1 VAKRDAIKDLPGEKH
16 TFISRCLFA
25 IIFCIALVTMLLV
38 RLFNLQVLQHDY
50 YTTRADDNRM
60 RVVPVPPVRGLIY
73 DRNGVVLAQN
83 KPSFVLE
90 ITPEQVTNLKTTLQE
105 LEPLVS
111 ITPKDIERFRDR
123 MRKSPRYRGVPL
135 RNNLT
140 MEEVARFEINRY
152 DFHGV
157 DVTAG
162 LNRNYPFGATTS
174 HLVGYVGGINE
185 KELQKIDPDA
195 YQGLTQIGKTGVEKS
210 HEDLL
215 RGTPGSKII
224 EANAYG
230 RPLRELDYDGGKP
243 GDNLYLTLDMR
254 VQEEAEQAMGD
265 FDGALVAIDP
275 RNGEIIAMVSKPGF
289 DPQLFVDGIDSK
301 TYTALNEDPD
311 RPLFNRALQGLYPPG
326 STVKPA
332 MALTGLEYGVVKPDH
347 REFCPGEMTLPNST
361 HQYHCWKHS
370 GHGLISLPDAITQSC
385 DVFFYKLSLLL
396 GIDRMHESMTQFG
409 LGHLTGVDL
418 PQEKA
423 GLYPSRE
430 WKQRTYHQGWYPG
443 ETLNTAIGQGY
454 VQVTPIQLA
463 QMTARIAMRGL
474 GFKPH
479 ILHAIQAPGSK
490 DLTLVEPQ
498 ALPPIVMQNPQAW
511 DTVIQAMVNVTSTPH
526 GTGYAMGKTAPYMI
540 AAKTGTAQVAGLN
553 PAFKNRSI
561 ADTPYRLRDQAL
573 FIAFAPA
580 DNPRIAVAAVAEHGS
595 HGSIAGIIVRKVMDM
610 YLLGKVTYQDPAEK
624 NKAAAPAEQTRAP
637 DNTEEQ
643 EDEDEHDEPFPDVP
657 APTPPSTVR
666 P

>member
-1 VAKRDAIKDLPGEKH
+1 MRKRDVIKNLPGEKI
-16 TFISRCLFA
+16 TFVSRCVA
-25 IIFCIALVTMLLV
+25 AAIFCLALTTMLLI
-38 RLFNLQVLQHDY
+38 RLFSLQVSQHDY

-83 KPSFVLE
+83 KPAFVLE
-90 ITPEQVTNLKTTLQE
+90 ITPEQVKNLKDTLKQ
-105 LEPLVS
+105 LESIVS
-111 ITPKDIERFRDR
+111 ITPKDIERFHDR
-123 MRKSPRYRGVPL
+123 VLKNPRYRGVPL

-140 MEEVARFEINRY
+140 MEEVARFEVNRY

-162 LNRNYPFGATTS
+162 LTRNYPLGADAS
-174 HLVGYVGGINE
+174 HVVGYVGGINE
-185 KELQKIDPDA
+185 AELQKLDPDK

-230 RPLRELDYDGGKP
+230 RPLRELDYDGGKA
-243 GDNLYLTLDMR
+243 GDNLYLTLDTR

-265 FDGALVAIDP
+265 FDGSVVAIDP
-275 RNGEIIAMVSKPGF
+275 RNGEILAMVSKPGF
-289 DPQLFVDGIDSK
+289 DPQLFVEGIDSK
-301 TYTALNEDPD
+301 TYRELNEDPD
-311 RPLFNRALQGLYPPG
+311 RPLFNRSLQGLYPPG

-332 MALTGLEYGVVKPDH
+332 MALTGLEYNVVTADH
-347 REFCPGEMTLPNST
+347 HEFCPGEMSLPNSS
-361 HQYHCWKHS
+361 HLYHCWKHS

-396 GIDRMHESMTQFG
+396 GIDRMHESMTKFG

-418 PQEKA
+418 PQEKP

-430 WKQRTYHQGWYPG
+430 WKYRNYRQGWYPG

-463 QMTARIAMRGL
+463 QMVSRIAMRGG

-479 ILHAIQAPGSK
+479 ILHAIQTPGSK
-490 DLTLVEPQ
+490 TMMLVSPEP
-498 ALPPIVMQNPQAW
+498 LPSIVLKNPDDW
-511 DTVIQAMVNVTSTPH
+511 ETVVQAMVNVTTTPH
-526 GTGYAMGKTAPYMI
+526 GTGYAMGKTAPYLI
-540 AAKTGTAQVAGLN
+540 AAKTGTAQVAGLSL
-553 PAFKNRSI
+553 AMRHRSI
-561 ADTPYRLRDQAL
+561 ADTPVRLRDQAL

-580 DNPRIAVAAVAEHGS
+580 DNPRIAVAAVAEHGV

-610 YLLGKVTYQDPAEK
+610 YLLGKVTYQDPADKSHMAVPDEERDTTPE
-624 NKAAAPAEQTRAP
+624 PAISP
-637 DNTEEQ
+637 IK
-643 EDEDEHDEPFPDVP
+643 
-657 APTPPSTVR
+657 TPPGT
-666 P
+666 PLP